1 MNAKLQGK
9 GIESREALY
18 KKKKKSRNMC
28 KETCSEC
35 IQNKSL
41 AAVNSFNPRRG
52 IMSKSELFQ
61 KPIFGS

>member
-1 MNAKLQGK
+1 MLSCKVK
-9 GIESREALY
+9 AL
-18 KKKKKSRNMC
+18 KVVRLCIKKKKSRNMC